1 VFSGPFFKFKG
12 DGIMAK
18 KKNVPAKKT
27 AKAKDLIMKKLAE
40 GLRGKT
46 KAEKASKESILSKIE
61 IIMPE

>member
-1 VFSGPFFKFKG
+1 
-12 DGIMAK
+12 MAK

-27 AKAKDLIMKKLAE
+27 AKAKDLITKKLAE

-46 KAEKASKESILSKIE
+46 KAEKASKKSILSKIE